1 MKRTDRRLS
10 DGRELIYYDE
20 SDAGPRDA
28 PDRRELPEQ
37 TTRSEVRYDPVM
49 DEWVV
54 VASHRQG
61 RTHLPPVELCPL
73 CPSRDG
79 RLTEIPEPDY
89 DVVVFE
95 NRFPSLTTAPCAGA
109 GELTAVTRR
118 LPGIGRCEVVCFTSD
133 HEGALGLL
141 GRRRLRTIVDV
152 WADRTEDLARLAGVE
167 QVMPFENRGDQIGV
181 TLHHP
186 HGQIY
191 AYPFVTP
198 RTARKLASAHRHA
211 GRTGECLFCSLVAA
225 ETAAGAR
232 VVATAPG
239 WVAFV
244 PAAARCPY
252 EVHLYPLRHV
262 PDLPALEA
270 VERDGLSALLEGVL
284 DRFDGLFGSPM
295 PYVLAFQQAPV
306 REARDLAHLHVELTS
321 PRRDASKLKYLA
333 GSETAAGVFINDI
346 LPEVAAGRL
355 RAAGGGGGRG
365 RPRPGDTDAQADRR

>member
-1 MKRTDRRLS
+1 MITRRSSLRKTVTRLS

-20 SDAGPRDA
+20 SDAGPRGA
-28 PDRRELPEQ
+28 PDLRDLPDL
-37 TTRSEVRYDPVM
+37 TTESEVRYDPVM

-61 RTHLPPVELCPL
+61 RTYLPPVELCPL

-79 RLTEIPEPDY
+79 RLGEIPEPDY

-95 NRFPSLTTAPCAGA
+95 NRFPSLAAEPCVSAA
-109 GELTAVTRR
+109 ELTALTGR

-133 HEGALGLL
+133 HDSALGRL
-141 GRRRLRTIVDV
+141 GAQRLRTIVDV
-152 WADRTEDLARLAGVE
+152 WAERTDQLSRLIGVE

-181 TLHHP
+181 TLRHP

-198 RTARKLASAHRHA
+198 RTSRKLASARRHA
-211 GRTGECLFCSLVAA
+211 ERTGDCLFCSVVAG
-225 ETAAGAR
+225 ETAAEAR
-232 VVATAPG
+232 VVATVPG

-244 PAAARCPY
+244 PAAARWPY
-252 EVHLYPLRHV
+252 ELHLYPTRHV
-262 PDLPALEA
+262 PDLPSLEDG
-270 VERDGLSALLEGVL
+270 ERDGLAALMKDVL
-284 DRFDGLFGSPM
+284 DRFDWLFGDPM

-306 REARDLAHLHVELTS
+306 RDGRELAHLHAELTS
-321 PRRDASKLKYLA
+321 PRRDASKLKHLA

-346 LPEVAAGRL
+346 LPEVAAQRL
-355 RAAGGGGGRG
+355 RAAA
-365 RPRPGDTDAQADRR
+365 PDPGS

>member
-1 MKRTDRRLS
+1 MKKTATRLS

-28 PDRRELPEQ
+28 PDLRQLPRQ
-37 TTRSEVRYDPVM
+37 TTEAEVRYDPVM
-49 DEWVV
+49 DEWIV

-61 RTHLPPVELCPL
+61 RTYLPPAELCPL
-73 CPSRDG
+73 CPSREG
-79 RLTEIPEPDY
+79 RLTEIPEPEY

-95 NRFPSLTTAPCAGA
+95 NRFPSLTADPCVGA
-109 GELTAVTRR
+109 GELTALTRR

-133 HEGALGLL
+133 HDGALGGLDE
-141 GRRRLRTIVDV
+141 RRLRTIVDV
-152 WADRTEDLARLAGVE
+152 WADRTEVLSRQSGVE

-181 TLHHP
+181 TLRHP

-198 RTARKLASAHRHA
+198 RTTRKLASARRHA
-211 GRTGECLFCSLVAA
+211 GRTGECLFCALAAA

-239 WVAFV
+239 WIAFV
-244 PAAARCPY
+244 PAAARWPY

-270 VERDGLSALLEGVL
+270 AERDGLSALLKDVL
-284 DRFDGLFGSPM
+284 LRFDALFRSPM

-306 REARDLAHLHVELTS
+306 REGRDLAHLHVELTS

-346 LPEVAAGRL
+346 LPEVAARRL
-355 RAAGGGGGRG
+355 RAAGG
-365 RPRPGDTDAQADRR
+365 